1 MILKHSTSIAM
12 AAAIGVAAMATASAP
27 ANAGCVTKAARATA
41 GSQSSAKW
49 YVMETM
55 VQAVSWG
62 LWPGWL
68 SNGKVAGHTV
78 RNERY
83 TCTPDGGQVTCRGR
97 ADFCTTG

>member
-1 MILKHSTSIAM
+1 MTASKMMGAALAASIACF
-12 AAAIGVAAMATASAP
+12 ATTAE
-27 ANAGCVTKAARATA
+27 AGCVTKGAKATA
-41 GSQSSAKW
+41 DTEKNAKW

-68 SNGKVAGHTV
+68 SNGKVAGHRV
-78 RNERY
+78 VNERY
-83 TCTPDGGQVTCRGR
+83 SCKPESGQVTCRGR

>member
-1 MILKHSTSIAM
+1 MILKRHTSVAV
-12 AAAIGVAAMATASAP
+12 AAAVVLAAGAASIESAH
-27 ANAGCVTKAARATA
+27 AGCVTKAARATA
-41 GSQSSAKW
+41 GSESSAKW

-83 TCTPDGGQVTCRGR
+83 TCKPDGGQVTCRGR

>member
-1 MILKHSTSIAM
+1 MKKLALAAI
-12 AAAIGVAAMATASAP
+12 AAAATMSIGMASAD
-27 ANAGCVTKAARATA
+27 AGCVTKAARATA
-41 GSQSSAKW
+41 GSAESAKW

-55 VQAVSWG
+55 VQAVSWS

-68 SNGKVAGHTV
+68 SNGKVAGHSV

-83 TCTPDGGQVTCRGR
+83 SCQPDGGQVTCRGR

>member
-1 MILKHSTSIAM
+1 MTWTRLA
-12 AAAIGVAAMATASAP
+12 GATLAVTLAFSASA
-27 ANAGCVTKAARATA
+27 AHAGCVTKAARATA
-41 GSQSSAKW
+41 GSEASAKW

-68 SNGKVAGHTV
+68 SNGKVAGHKV

-83 TCTPDGGQVTCRGR
+83 SCKADGGQVTCRGR

>member
-1 MILKHSTSIAM
+1 MTLTRLA
-12 AAAIGVAAMATASAP
+12 GATLAVTLAFSASA
-27 ANAGCVTKAARATA
+27 AHAGCVTKAARATA
-41 GSQSSAKW
+41 GSEASAKW

-68 SNGKVAGHTV
+68 SNGKVAGHKV

-83 TCTPDGGQVTCRGR
+83 SCKPDGGQVTCRGR

>member
-1 MILKHSTSIAM
+1 MKGSKF
-12 AAAIGVAAMATASAP
+12 AAAAVALSLGCLTTGAE
-27 ANAGCVTKAARATA
+27 AGCVTKAARATA
-41 GSQSSAKW
+41 ASTESAKW

-55 VQAVSWG
+55 VQSVSWG

-68 SNGKVAGHTV
+68 SNGKVAGHKV

-83 TCTPDGGQVTCRGR
+83 SCKPDGGQVTCRGR